1 MVAADRPVRKRT
13 PGIDIPPLSHRRG
26 ATALPEAVDRAAMLP
41 PVNRSFERV
50 ESKRDRV
57 HAVKPKVVVVL
68 GIMGC
73 LPVAG
78 TGVAWNTLQHLIALR
93 RLGYDV
99 YYVEATAVWP
109 FNATTDDCTFPVTYI
124 SNLLNRFGFEGK
136 WAYVAAHSDNRCY
149 GLSELQLKDLYTRAD
164 AIINLFGGT
173 ILRDEHMRCPIRIYL
188 ETDPVVHQLRIANGE
203 QRYIDLVAAHT
214 ALFTW
219 GANYGASDCGVPL
232 GSFEYKPIRPPV
244 LLDCWE
250 SPCNPAA
257 RYFTT
262 IGHWDQSVK
271 DLEYNGERY
280 SWSKHREF
288 LKILELPGRTTQE
301 FSLALA
307 IDDPAAVQMLEG
319 YGWRVEDAY
328 QISETLESYRAYIWG
343 SRGELT
349 VAKDMNVRLRSGWFS
364 ERSACYLAAGK
375 PVITQETGFSKSIP
389 TGLGLCAFQKL
400 EDIPRAIEIINCD
413 YSRHSQAAKEIASE
427 YFDAEKLL
435 RQVMIEAGL

>member
-1 MVAADRPVRKRT
+1 MHVGK
-13 PGIDIPPLSHRRG
+13 
-26 ATALPEAVDRAAMLP
+26 
-41 PVNRSFERV
+41 
-50 ESKRDRV
+50 SKV
-57 HAVKPKVVVVL
+57 LVVL

-78 TGVAWNTLQHLIALR
+78 TGMAWNTIQHLIALR

-99 YYVEATAVWP
+99 YYVEASGVWP
-109 FNATTDDCTFPVTYI
+109 FNARTDDCTFPVTYI
-124 SNLLNRFGFEGK
+124 SSVLNRFGFQDK

-149 GLSELQLKDLYTRAD
+149 GLSELQVKDLYTRAA

-173 ILRDEHMRCPIRIYL
+173 ILNDEHMRCPIRIYL

-203 QRYIDLVAAHT
+203 QRYIDLVGAHT
-214 ALFTW
+214 TLFTW
-219 GANYGASDCGVPL
+219 GANYDEPDCGVPVKPF
-232 GSFEYKPIRPPV
+232 SYKPTRPPV
-244 LLDCWE
+244 ILDYWH
-250 SPCNPAA
+250 SPCDPAA
-257 RYFTT
+257 QYFTT

-280 SWSKHREF
+280 SWSKHSEF
-288 LKILELPGRTTQE
+288 LKILELPRCTPQE

-307 IDDPAAVQMLEG
+307 IDEPATVQMLEG

-328 QISETLESYRAYIWG
+328 QISQNLESYRDYIWR

-375 PVITQETGFSKSIP
+375 PVVTQETGFSKSLP
-389 TGLGLCAFQKL
+389 AGLGLCAFQKL
-400 EDIPRAIEIINCD
+400 EDIPPALEAINSD
-413 YSRHSQAAKEIASE
+413 YRRHSQAAKEIAAA

-435 RQVMIEAGL
+435 RHVMNEAGV